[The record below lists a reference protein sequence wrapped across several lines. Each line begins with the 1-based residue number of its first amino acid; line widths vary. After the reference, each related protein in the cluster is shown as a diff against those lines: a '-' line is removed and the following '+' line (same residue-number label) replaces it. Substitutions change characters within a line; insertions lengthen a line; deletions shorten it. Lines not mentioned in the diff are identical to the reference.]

1 MTGIRCRTN
10 KRRATYHIRTTE
22 CFLTSSKM
30 MYLQKKYSK
39 NACGLAYVK
48 KKQYLCSGFWDKGR
62 KNDGKSPI
70 NNDN

>member
-1 MTGIRCRTN
+1 MGSPQ
-10 KRRATYHIRTTE
+10 YVV
-22 CFLTSSKM
+22 
-30 MYLQKKYSK
+30 YLPCTCCVPVVYQLYSPLETKKQIFFDKK
-39 NACGLAYVK
+39 NTRGLAYVK